1 MWPRGGASRILRVP
15 PGAVWY
21 RWGSSSNKKQSLVL
35 VRQITTGSKSSSSKL
50 KEFQRLVA
58 LAKPEKGRLAAAIG
72 LLVISSGVTMS
83 VPFALG
89 RVIDII
95 YSMDQIKT
103 VNKSSTTNSESN
115 SAGQQP
121 PSPAKAAIE
130 NNLKNVCGILVGV
143 FAIGAAANF
152 GRVYLMRIVSQRIT
166 ARLRNSLF
174 SSISRQEVAFFDKNK
189 TGELVNRSGH

>member
-1 MWPRGGASRILRVP
+1 MWVRGGVSRALRAP
-15 PGAVWY
+15 SGAVWH
-21 RWGSSSNKKQSLVL
+21 RWGSSNKKPSLVL
-35 VRQITTGSKSSSSKL
+35 VRQITTGPKSSKL

-103 VNKSSTTNSESN
+103 ISKSSTTSRYT
-115 SAGQQP
+115 QYF
-121 PSPAKAAIE
+121 
-130 NNLKNVCGILVGV
+130 L
-143 FAIGAAANF
+143 
-152 GRVYLMRIVSQRIT
+152 YVSK
-166 ARLRNSLF
+166 
-174 SSISRQEVAFFDKNK
+174 SS
-189 TGELVNRSGH
+189 